1 LKGGNQAQIQPA
13 ESVIENSLKQVT
25 PPLLLPKYQFN
36 QSYHYGSKNIR
47 LLYGTK
53 SIRKIGQN
61 SWRYSQSEI
70 PVPPGRKA
78 VGLQLMTDKDLR
90 K

>member
-1 LKGGNQAQIQPA
+1 MA
-13 ESVIENSLKQVT
+13 STNSNGKLSYNRSTLVPIYQTKQCC
-25 PPLLLPKYQFN
+25 Q
-36 QSYHYGSKNIR
+36 YGSQNVR

-61 SWRYSQSEI
+61 SWRYSQSKI
-70 PVPPGRKA
+70 PVPPGRE
-78 VGLQLMTDKDLR
+78 VIR